1 MDKFGAALALVAAA
15 LCLAGCAQTG
25 ASPETALA
33 PTPTPMVKREG
44 ANLAAA
50 PVALLTL
57 QGAPEGPGGDFR
69 AALQKDLAE
78 RGVTT
83 GDAKAA
89 RYWLRGY
96 LSARPGE
103 GGADIAYV
111 FDVYDRKRLRA
122 ARLDASFAVKGEGD
136 AWSLMNGATLD
147 GLAAQ
152 GADDIAAWLSQTPEA
167 APVK

>member
-1 MDKFGAALALVAAA
+1 MDKFGAGLALVAAA
-15 LCLAGCAQTG
+15 LSLGACAQTG
-25 ASPETALA
+25 GSPETALA
-33 PTPTPMVKREG
+33 PTPMVKREG

-50 PVALLTL
+50 PVALVTL
-57 QGAPEGPGGDFR
+57 QGAPDGPGRDFK
-69 AALQKDLAE
+69 AALQKDLAD
-78 RGVTT
+78 RGVAT

-96 LSARPGE
+96 LSVRSGE
-103 GGADIAYV
+103 GGADMAYV
-111 FDVYDRKRLRA
+111 FDVYDRSRVRT

-136 AWSLMNGATLD
+136 AWSLMNSATID

-167 APVK
+167 APPSP